1 MKLSRSR
8 DSQQQDLRSVLSKKE
23 RKDREESRERRPRA
37 RDRIRHSSG
46 DLRDRLDK
54 YRDSDYRANLSDL
67 SQGKNNLL
75 SMFLEDNP
83 CKDFKGKEN
92 GDLVDAIEI
101 TRKKKLE
108 LEKKLSFE
116 WSERKKKKKRRS
128 KSKSKARERK
138 PLTSKETEN
147 KKRKLSPGYLNEQ
160 KDSCDE
166 SKVKKGKRST
176 SREGRDG
183 KKKKKEKK
191 TRHRSRSSERKE
203 IHRSPSKTSS
213 GSRKSRIDSG
223 ISVST
228 NFSKDSQSISPR
240 DERIP
245 SPIKEENKI
254 NEETH

>member
-1 MKLSRSR
+1 MGSLKQHRLEKGGRSVSDKDKVKLSRSR
-8 DSQQQDLRSVLSKKE
+8 DSQQDLRSVLSNKE

-54 YRDSDYRANLSDL
+54 YRDSDYRANLNCGDL

-101 TRKKKLE
+101 TRKKKME
-108 LEKKLSFE
+108 LEKKLSSE

-147 KKRKLSPGYLNEQ
+147 KKRKLSPGYLKEE
-160 KDSCDE
+160 KDSYDE
-166 SKVKKGKRST
+166 GKAKKGKRST

-183 KKKKKEKK
+183 
-191 TRHRSRSSERKE
+191 
-203 IHRSPSKTSS
+203 
-213 GSRKSRIDSG
+213 
-223 ISVST
+223 
-228 NFSKDSQSISPR
+228 
-240 DERIP
+240 
-245 SPIKEENKI
+245 
-254 NEETH
+254 

>member
-1 MKLSRSR
+1 MG
-8 DSQQQDLRSVLSKKE
+8 
-23 RKDREESRERRPRA
+23 

-101 TRKKKLE
+101 TRKKKIE
-108 LEKKLSFE
+108 LEKKLSSE
-116 WSERKKKKKRRS
+116 WSERKKRKKRRS

-147 KKRKLSPGYLNEQ
+147 KKRKLSPGYLNDQ
-160 KDSCDE
+160 KDSHDE
-166 SKVKKGKRST
+166 SKVKKEKRSA
-176 SREGRDG
+176 SR
-183 KKKKKEKK
+183 
-191 TRHRSRSSERKE
+191 
-203 IHRSPSKTSS
+203 
-213 GSRKSRIDSG
+213 
-223 ISVST
+223 
-228 NFSKDSQSISPR
+228 
-240 DERIP
+240 
-245 SPIKEENKI
+245 
-254 NEETH
+254 